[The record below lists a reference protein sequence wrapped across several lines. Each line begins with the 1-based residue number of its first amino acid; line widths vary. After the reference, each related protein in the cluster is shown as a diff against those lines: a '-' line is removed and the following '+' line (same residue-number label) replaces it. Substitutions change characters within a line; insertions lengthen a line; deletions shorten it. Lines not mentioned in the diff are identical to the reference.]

1 MARLPELKSPRLDM
15 NPMVDMAFL
24 LVTFFMLTTTFKL
37 PQPLP
42 VQTPA
47 SFSTVKLP
55 ERDVLILSVAPDGR
69 VFVDMDGKFSRQ
81 RWLARMGD
89 RYGVS
94 FSAEQ
99 REAFGLMSGHGMPVQ
114 DLPAF
119 LDLKPEQRKLA
130 TQPGVPLDSASNQLA
145 DWVLQARLVNPA
157 VRVAIRADRDVPYRL
172 VDGVIAMLLD
182 QNVTRFNLITEQ
194 KPDPDAGGRA
204 ADRIPADTP

>member
-42 VQTPA
+42 VETPA

-69 VFVDMDGKFSRQ
+69 VFVDMDGKFNRQ
-81 RWLARMGD
+81 RWLSRMGE
-89 RYGVS
+89 RYGVR

-99 REAFGLMSGHGMPVQ
+99 REAFGLMSGHGMPIQ

-119 LDLKPEQRKLA
+119 LDQKPEQRQGSE
-130 TQPGVPLDSASNQLA
+130 QPGVPMDSASNQLA
-145 DWVLQARLVNPA
+145 DWVLHARLVNPS
-157 VRVAIRADRDVPYRL
+157 VRVAIRADRDVPYHL

-204 ADRIPADTP
+204 ADQAPAENP